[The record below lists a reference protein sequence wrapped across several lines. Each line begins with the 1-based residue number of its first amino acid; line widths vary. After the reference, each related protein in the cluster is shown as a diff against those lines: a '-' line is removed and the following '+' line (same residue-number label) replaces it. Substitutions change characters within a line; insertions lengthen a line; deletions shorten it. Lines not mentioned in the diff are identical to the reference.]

1 MPLFARLLIKQ
12 WLCIKTDQTPDN
24 RGFFIFCF
32 YLNLHHQAC
41 TMNIEKEN
49 FLRTKFIAHLQQL
62 KAEEPQRWGKMNVHQ
77 MIEHF
82 TDAVMSA
89 SGKLKLPVVTPP
101 DKLERLREFLLS
113 EKPFKENTRNPIM
126 SEEPVPIRKHTKEAA
141 IGKLKEE
148 LIYFFDVFEKNPGKK
163 TTNPIFGEL
172 NFEQNVQL
180 LYKHAVHHLK
190 QFGVTI
196 Q

>member
-1 MPLFARLLIKQ
+1 
-12 WLCIKTDQTPDN
+12 
-24 RGFFIFCF
+24 
-32 YLNLHHQAC
+32 
-41 TMNIEKEN
+41 MNIEKEN

-62 KAEEPQRWGKMNVHQ
+62 KADEPQRWGKMNVQQ

-82 TDAVMSA
+82 TDSVMSA

-101 DKLERLREFLLS
+101 EKMERLREFLLS
-113 EKPFKENTRNPIM
+113 EKPFKENTKSPVM
-126 SEEPVPIRKHTKEAA
+126 PEEPMPLRKHTMQAA

-148 LIYFFDVFEKNPGKK
+148 LIYFFEFFEKNPGYK
-163 TTNPIFGEL
+163 TINPVFGEL

-180 LYKHAVHHLK
+180 LYKHALHHLK
-190 QFGVTI
+190 QFGAAV